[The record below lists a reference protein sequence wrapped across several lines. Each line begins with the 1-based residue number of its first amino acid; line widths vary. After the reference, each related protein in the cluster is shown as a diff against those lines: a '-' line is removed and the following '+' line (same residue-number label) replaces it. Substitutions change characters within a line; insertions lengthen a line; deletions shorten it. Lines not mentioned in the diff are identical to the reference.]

1 LFTTPGT
8 AEDIVA
14 RRVLPRPG
22 GREGAAARNF
32 TRCKIF
38 GIMSAMAK
46 PTKKRAS
53 PETPRAIPLAK
64 ATEQRARLASAQADL
79 AVAEL
84 KWILGLLSGLQKA
97 TETGGFREPLPPK
110 SLSPNVGGT

>member
-1 LFTTPGT
+1 M
-8 AEDIVA
+8 A
-14 RRVLPRPG
+14 
-22 GREGAAARNF
+22 
-32 TRCKIF
+32 TR
-38 GIMSAMAK
+38 
-46 PTKKRAS
+46 KRAS
-53 PETPRAIPLAK
+53 RETPRAIPLAK

-110 SLSPNVGGT
+110 SPSPNVGGTLPLTVGEPKKQQATHGDTKASLVVRSPNRRQSTT